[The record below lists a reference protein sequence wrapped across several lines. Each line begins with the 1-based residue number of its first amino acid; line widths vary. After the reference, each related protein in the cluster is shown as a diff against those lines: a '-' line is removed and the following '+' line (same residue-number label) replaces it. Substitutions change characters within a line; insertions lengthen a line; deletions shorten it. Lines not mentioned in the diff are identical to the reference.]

1 MRWSNSGLRSLE
13 HERVHQGGM
22 EGRMRKEKEEEC
34 CKSDKTGSERESRH
48 GKGKP
53 QIGEEA
59 VFHKRSE
66 VDRNGNKDGGL

>member
-1 MRWSNSGLRSLE
+1 
-13 HERVHQGGM
+13 M
-22 EGRMRKEKEEEC
+22 EGGIRTEKEEEC
-34 CKSDKTGSERESRH
+34 CKSDKTGGGRESRH

-66 VDRNGNKDGGL
+66 VDRNGNKDGGF